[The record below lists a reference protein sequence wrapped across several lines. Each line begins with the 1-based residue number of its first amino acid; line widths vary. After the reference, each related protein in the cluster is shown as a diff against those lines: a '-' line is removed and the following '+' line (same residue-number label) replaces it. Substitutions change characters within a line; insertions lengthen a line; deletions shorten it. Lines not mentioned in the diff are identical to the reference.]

1 MKGAIEILGEVQQA
15 GKEHPEVFKAIQV
28 NDEVIVAAIVDL
40 SKQLE
45 HFKQS
50 KQDKVS
56 PAQIQAMSN
65 DLTRGALATKLSR
78 VLGDAGASGNEKD
91 VALQIYQ
98 FLEAL

>member
-56 PAQIQAMSN
+56 PAQNQAFPCPGGC
-65 DLTRGALATKLSR
+65 RR
-78 VLGDAGASGNEKD
+78 QWE
-91 VALQIYQ
+91 
-98 FLEAL
+98 